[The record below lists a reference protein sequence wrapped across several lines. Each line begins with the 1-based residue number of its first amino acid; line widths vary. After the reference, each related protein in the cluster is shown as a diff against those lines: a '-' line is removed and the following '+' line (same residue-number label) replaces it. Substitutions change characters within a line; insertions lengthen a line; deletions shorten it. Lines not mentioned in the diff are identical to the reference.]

1 MASSPE
7 SQPATG
13 SSAVV
18 QFGPFELDRSEGE
31 LRKQGTRIRL
41 QPKPMQILCAL
52 VERPGKIV
60 TRDELKARLWA
71 NDTFVDFESGLNTAV
86 NRLRIALGDSAEH
99 PRYVET
105 EARNGYRFI
114 APTGPKLEAAVRVVA
129 VSTAPEPLLKRR
141 QLVRWCAAA
150 AAFGL
155 VGIGVV
161 ASVRLRLPDPP
172 LAFRQIT
179 FRRGQVSAARF
190 AEGSRG
196 ILYAAQW
203 ENEPRRIYQAHVGD
217 PVSRPMGFEGLSL
230 AAVSRAGELALLRS
244 GGTMNI
250 RGGTL
255 SRVTVNGGLTQ
266 PIAENIFGADWSSD
280 GARLA
285 LVRVVAGAQQLEF
298 PQGRV
303 LYHTSGWISSIRMS
317 PGDDAIAFIEH
328 PVRHDDAG
336 SIRLVDMRGNT
347 TTLAADW
354 ASASGLAWK
363 DHDEI
368 WFTAA
373 RDNAPRSVWAV
384 HRDGK
389 MRSVGQAPGVLTL
402 RDIAPDGRVLLSV
415 ESRRL
420 EMAGAIAGEEQER
433 SFSLTDWSRVQQ
445 LSADGRLLLFDE
457 SGEAA
462 GWRPVAY
469 IRNTRSGEIVRL
481 REGLAQGL
489 DPTGA
494 TALVLSEDRAKLWKV
509 PIAGGAGTELPSSGL
524 IYQWARP
531 FPDGTRLLALAN
543 LPQQPLRLYVQT
555 AQTGKV
561 IPLTD
566 PLMVRNAS
574 ASPDGD
580 SVAVLSPE
588 GKLLLYSTRGGVPR
602 EIQST
607 EQLAPIRWSKDGQW
621 LYVMHLRGS
630 VQSAAQVSRLRITT
644 GEIRPWKVLRPADTI
659 GVNSITGV
667 AIADDEESYVYSYRR
682 VLSDLHVAEGWK

>member
-1 MASSPE
+1 MASSWE
-7 SQPATG
+7 FQPATG
-13 SSAVV
+13 SSVVV
-18 QFGPFELDRSEGE
+18 QFGPFELDRSAGE

-52 VERPGKIV
+52 VERPGRIV
-60 TRDELKARLWA
+60 TRDELKARLWPD
-71 NDTFVDFESGLNTAV
+71 DTFVDFESGLNTAV
-86 NRLRIALGDSAEH
+86 NRLRIALGDSAEQ

-114 APTGPKLEAAVRVVA
+114 APTRLKPEPAVRVVA
-129 VSTAPEPLLKRR
+129 PSTPPEPPKERR
-141 QLVRWCAAA
+141 HLVRWWAVAAI
-150 AAFGL
+150 GL
-155 VGIGVV
+155 VAIGVV
-161 ASVRLRLPDPP
+161 ASVRLRLPRPP
-172 LAFRQIT
+172 IAFRQIT
-179 FRRGQVSAARF
+179 FRRGQVSGARF
-190 AEGSRG
+190 AEGSRS

-203 ENEPRRIYQAHVGD
+203 ENEQRRIYQAHVGD
-217 PVSRPMGFEGLSL
+217 PVSRLLGFEGLSL
-230 AAVSRAGELALLRS
+230 AAVSRTGELAVLRS

-280 GARLA
+280 GTRLA

-298 PQGRV
+298 PEGRV
-303 LYHTSGWISSIRMS
+303 LYHTSGWISSVRVS

-336 SIRLVDMRGNT
+336 SIRLVDTRGNA

-363 DHDEI
+363 DHDDI

-384 HRDGK
+384 RRDCK
-389 MRSVGQAPGVLTL
+389 VRSVGQAPGVLTL
-402 RDIAPDGRVLLSV
+402 RDIAQDGRVLLSV

-420 EMAGAIAGEEQER
+420 EMAGAIAGEAHER

-445 LSADGRLLLFDE
+445 LSPDGALLLFDE
-457 SGEAA
+457 SGEAT

-494 TALVLSEDRAKLWKV
+494 SAVVLSEDRTKLWKV
-509 PIAGGAGTELPSSGL
+509 PVAGGAGTELPSSGL
-524 IYQWARP
+524 VYQWARP

-543 LPQQPLRLYVQT
+543 LPQQPLGLYIQNL
-555 AQTGKV
+555 QTGTAN
-561 IPLTD
+561 PLTG
-566 PLMVRNAS
+566 PLMVRNAAVS
-574 ASPDGD
+574 KDG
-580 SVAVLSPE
+580 STVAILNPA
-588 GKLLLYSTRGGVPR
+588 GKLLLYATSGGPPR
-602 EIQST
+602 TIASDEP
-607 EQLAPIRWSKDGQW
+607 LAPIRWSKDGQW
-621 LYVMHLRGS
+621 LYVIHLRSS
-630 VQSAAQVSRLRITT
+630 VQSSAQVSRLRIAT
-644 GEIRPWKVLRPADTI
+644 GEIHPWKVLRPADTT

-667 AIADDEESYVYSYRR
+667 TIADDEKSYVYSYRR
-682 VLSDLHVAEGWK
+682 VLSDLYLAEGWK

>member
-18 QFGPFELDRSEGE
+18 QFGPFELERSAGE
-31 LRKQGTRIRL
+31 LRKLGTRIRL
-41 QPKPMQILCAL
+41 QPKPMQLLCAL
-52 VERPGKIV
+52 LERPGQIV
-60 TRDELKARLWA
+60 TRDELKARLWPD
-71 NDTFVDFESGLNTAV
+71 DTFVDFDSGLNTAV
-86 NRLRIALGDSAEH
+86 NRLRIALGDSAEQ

-114 APTGPKLEAAVRVVA
+114 APTQLKQETAARVGA
-129 VSTAPEPLLKRR
+129 LPTPRDSPRERR
-141 QLVRWCAAA
+141 HSVRWWAGAAL
-150 AAFGL
+150 GL
-155 VGIGVV
+155 LAIGVV
-161 ASVRLRLPDPP
+161 ASVRLRLPSPP

-179 FRRGQVSAARF
+179 FRRGQVSGARF
-190 AEGSRG
+190 ADGSRG

-203 ENEPRRIYQAHVGD
+203 ESEPRRIYQAHVGD
-217 PVSRPMGFEGLSL
+217 PVSRLLGFEGLSL
-230 AAVSRAGELALLRS
+230 AAVSRTGELAVLRS

-255 SRVTVNGGLTQ
+255 SRVTVNGGLMQ
-266 PIAENIFGADWSSD
+266 PVAEDIFGADWSSD

-298 PQGRV
+298 PEGRV
-303 LYHTSGWISSIRMS
+303 LYNTSGWMSSVRVS

-336 SIRLVDMRGNT
+336 SIRLVDMRGNAVI
-347 TTLAADW
+347 LAADW

-363 DHDEI
+363 DRDEI

-384 HRDGK
+384 RRDGK
-389 MRSVGQAPGVLTL
+389 LRSVGQAPGVLTL
-402 RDIAPDGRVLLSV
+402 RDIASDGRVLLSV

-420 EMAGAIAGEEQER
+420 EMAGAIDGEARER
-433 SFSLTDWSRVQQ
+433 SFSLTDWSRVQE
-445 LSADGRLLLFDE
+445 LSPNGRLLLFDE
-457 SGEAA
+457 SGEGA
-462 GWRPVAY
+462 GWRQVAY
-469 IRNTRSGEIVRL
+469 IRDTRSGEIVRL
-481 REGLAQGL
+481 REGLAQGF
-489 DPTGA
+489 DPMGA
-494 TALVLSEDRAKLWKV
+494 SALVLSVDRTKLWKV
-509 PIAGGAGTELPSSGL
+509 PVGGGTGTELPSSGL
-524 IYQWARP
+524 VYQWARP
-531 FPDGTRLLALAN
+531 FPDGTRLLVLAN
-543 LPQQPLRLYVQT
+543 LPRQPLRLYVQT
-555 AQTGKV
+555 VQTGKAV
-561 IPLTD
+561 PLTD

-580 SVAVLSPE
+580 TVAALSPE
-588 GKLLLYSTRGGVPR
+588 GKLLLYSTRGRPPR
-602 EIQST
+602 EIPSA
-607 EQLAPIRWSKDGQW
+607 EPLAPVRWSRDGLW
-621 LYVMHLRGS
+621 LYVMHLRAS
-630 VQSAAQVSRLRITT
+630 VQSAAQMSRLRVAS
-644 GEIRPWKVLRPADTI
+644 GEVRPWKVLRPADSV